1 MIFKLSN
8 NKKNREIADVTVL
21 EAGDIYKAGW
31 KYNLIPFMAEVYNI
45 GKDDQGLPFSY
56 AVAVTKQRNNQ

>member
-1 MIFKLSN
+1 M
-8 NKKNREIADVTVL
+8 L

-31 KYNLIPFMAEVYNI
+31 KYNLMPFMAEVYNI